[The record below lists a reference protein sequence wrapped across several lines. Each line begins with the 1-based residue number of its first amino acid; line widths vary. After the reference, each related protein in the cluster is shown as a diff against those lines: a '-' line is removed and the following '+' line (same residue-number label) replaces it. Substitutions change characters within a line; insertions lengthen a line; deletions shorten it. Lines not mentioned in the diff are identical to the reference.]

1 MVPLKEV
8 EELLKKC
15 ANELGIDYEPEL
27 EECEEETNEKKQMKE
42 MKEWFKAS
50 PNELTRKLNS

>member
-8 EELLKKC
+8 KELLKKC

-27 EECEEETNEKKQMKE
+27 EECEEEKNEKKQME
-42 MKEWFKAS
+42 EIKEWLKAS
-50 PNELTRKLNS
+50 PNK